1 MPSPV
6 PNPVPDTHKA
16 NCSYLCKIQ
25 YDNGNKKFK
34 NIPNTMSKFKIQQGH
49 AKYINNYNKSQ
60 ATKNVM
66 RRTDEGRPGL
76 LGSAGKV
83 EHLGWVPK
91 GHGQNFN
98 YKDKRGRMT
107 NERMIR
113 RKGMETKN

>member
-1 MPSPV
+1 
-6 PNPVPDTHKA
+6 
-16 NCSYLCKIQ
+16 
-25 YDNGNKKFK
+25 
-34 NIPNTMSKFKIQQGH
+34 MSKFKIQQGH
-49 AKYINNYNKSQ
+49 AKYINKYNKWQ

-66 RRTDEGRPGL
+66 RRTDEEQAGRPGL

-107 NERMIR
+107 ERMIR